1 MIVNVKFHSCLNH
14 TPLTFTLPPSLKLRP
29 SLNPL
34 IEKSVL
40 KTMDQ
45 DWVTFYFLSGS
56 HLWLILTSVFV
67 IKQSAQRPCWP
78 VPSLL
83 LIFPPKLFFFAKRLL
98 SPTLLDAPAAPRQSL
113 SGLRWGCVRA
123 VSALIPTERQ
133 DVIHKQGRG
142 WRRIIFLSSGLDW
155 MGQQW
160 DTRRTHSLSIPH
172 GGLPHWA
179 CGGMARYR
187 VPFVVSD
194 GIDSCRVVEC
204 CSFRSRYFQ
213 RAWFQ
218 LTLYI
223 NSIASD

>member
-83 LIFPPKLFFFAKRLL
+83 LIFPPKLFFCQTFALANPPRRSSGPQTVTQRAALRMCASCLRFDPDRATGCYTQARKRVASHYLPLFRFGLDGTAVRHETDTFPFNSSWRFATLSLRRNGAISCALRCVWRHWFLSSCWVLL
-98 SPTLLDAPAAPRQSL
+98 ISFKILPAS
-113 SGLRWGCVRA
+113 
-123 VSALIPTERQ
+123 LIPT
-133 DVIHKQGRG
+133 D
-142 WRRIIFLSSGLDW
+142 
-155 MGQQW
+155 
-160 DTRRTHSLSIPH
+160 
-172 GGLPHWA
+172 A
-179 CGGMARYR
+179 
-187 VPFVVSD
+187 
-194 GIDSCRVVEC
+194 
-204 CSFRSRYFQ
+204 
-213 RAWFQ
+213 
-218 LTLYI
+218 LYQ
-223 NSIASD
+223 

>member
-40 KTMDQ
+40 KTMIR
-45 DWVTFYFLSGS
+45 TES
-56 HLWLILTSVFV
+56 HFISNLALISDSFSPL
-67 IKQSAQRPCWP
+67 
-78 VPSLL
+78 SLL
-83 LIFPPKLFFFAKRLL
+83 LSNQHRGLADLFLRYCLFFLPNFFFAKRLL

-113 SGLRWGCVRA
+113 SGLHWGCVRA

-142 WRRIIFLSSGLDW
+142 WRRIIFHSSGLDW